1 VAIYL
6 LANIAYLYV
15 LPPETLASSS
25 LVAADTLAVIFG
37 PGGVSVVS
45 VLVMISTFGTL
56 NGVMLSSPRIF
67 FAMADDGLLF
77 RRIADVHPRFGT
89 PYVAVLLAGM
99 LGATMALMRTFEQ
112 LTETFV
118 LATWP
123 FHALTI
129 AALYRLRRT
138 RPDLP
143 RPYKVIGYPFVPAVF
158 AAASV
163 YLILNAL
170 LAHPLETGFV
180 FAIILMAAPIYAIFF
195 RASLER
201 PSNPAT

>member
-1 VAIYL
+1 
-6 LANIAYLYV
+6 LYV
-15 LPPETLASSS
+15 LPFQTLASSS

-37 PGGVSVVS
+37 GPGVTLVS

-77 RRIADVHPRFGT
+77 RRVGAVHPTFGT
-89 PYVAVLLAGM
+89 PYVAVLLAGA
-99 LGATMALMRTFEQ
+99 LGIVLALLRTFEQ

-123 FHALTI
+123 FHLLTI
-129 AALYRLRRT
+129 LALYRLRRT

-143 RPYKVIGYPFVPAVF
+143 RPYKVVGYPFVPAVF
-158 AAASV
+158 AGASV
-163 YLILNAL
+163 YLMLNAL
-170 LAHPLETGFV
+170 VVQPWETGIV
-180 FAIILMAAPIYAIFF
+180 FALILVAAPVYAAFL
-195 RASLER
+195 RER
-201 PSNPAT
+201 